1 MHASKSRPFKV
12 IDFQNYLRFW
22 CLFLPHMKSTTTT
35 KKPNWNR
42 LWHNK
47 PAIWYAE
54 MRRNG
59 SMKPTVAYFHVF
71 IQTINL
77 ELVPLHVQCCLI
89 RAQGMRGIKKKRKK
103 TIHTTTHPKQA
114 STYKQTHNKMHLR
127 ETYLLIPSVHL
138 FKSHFI

>member
-22 CLFLPHMKSTTTT
+22 CLFTSHEIDNNNNN

-59 SMKPTVAYFHVF
+59 SIKPTVAYFHVF

-89 RAQGMRGIKKKRKK
+89 RAQRMRGIKKNRRIKPYTQQHTQNKHQHISK
-103 TIHTTTHPKQA
+103 HTTRC
-114 STYKQTHNKMHLR
+114 TYEKR
-127 ETYLLIPSVHL
+127 IY
-138 FKSHFI
+138 